1 MGHDYD
7 AAVIC
12 SGVCGF
18 GMGATPN
25 ALANMQALCEKY
37 APSVKAVSYTHL
49 VGAKPF
55 CFNASHYTQEELTEK
70 AHNYE
75 LPAVRLMPAPSSWT

>member
-1 MGHDYD
+1 MLFR
-7 AAVIC
+7 
-12 SGVCGF
+12 S
-18 GMGATPN
+18 
-25 ALANMQALCEKY
+25 
-37 APSVKAVSYTHL
+37 

-75 LPAVRLMPAPSSWT
+75 LHPCDSTVLCLDYAQNGIGSASCGPRLAEQYRLDDASFDFSIRLIPEKA